1 MAYSSNI
8 HVAVYQVLDQ
18 VLVADVAPPGAKATI
33 HSVIDDLHAAFA
45 PRRLIEQAEGIS
57 LQLHYLET
65 AVARG
70 DSAAN
75 AGGAREAPVHRGRLA
90 RPPDHAQDGALRK
103 GPALLPGPRLLV

>member
-33 HSVIDDLHAAFA
+33 HSVIDDLHAASA
-45 PRRLIEQAEGIS
+45 PRPMIEQAEGIS
-57 LQLHYLET
+57 LQLHYLEL

-70 DSAAN
+70 DSTQMLEARQQLRALAA
-75 AGGAREAPVHRGRLA
+75 AWLDTRVGLKSAH
-90 RPPDHAQDGALRK
+90 
-103 GPALLPGPRLLV
+103 